1 MHAFGERYKGLLWWT
16 MDVVGVTQ
24 SVRWKVLIAVGIQ
37 FAVSLAQMGV
47 PLVLS
52 GWLRVWVAVF
62 LFLLAGVAFLNTV
75 LIVRNDI
82 IDPIIDLEDASR
94 RIARGDLDVEV
105 SSTDQQDEI
114 GSLSRSFD
122 NMRSHL
128 DVVAEQAEALADQRF
143 DAPVLDNDLPGRFG
157 DALGAM
163 TDNLTEYV
171 QQIKTD
177 RNRFRLLNDL
187 VGHDVPNVVNII
199 YGRLDLL
206 REACDDEERL
216 ADINVLEDQAREIED
231 ISNTVTGLTSATSVR
246 QVDVGDRLTQV
257 ADRLQNSFHG
267 ATISLEMPDERV
279 YIRGNDLLDRVFE
292 NLIVNGIEHND
303 ADEPRVTV
311 EVTGEDDCLDVMISD
326 NGPGLDVD
334 DPDDLFESAEE
345 GTGLDIVRT
354 IVTSFGGEIRPVDG
368 PTEGV
373 TFVVRFPRADQAVDE
388 QDTARDWFETPSVA
402 TPQR

>member
-1 MHAFGERYKGLLWWT
+1 MYAFGERYKGLLWWT

-24 SVRWKVLIAVGIQ
+24 SVKWKVLIAVGIQ

-62 LFLLAGVAFLNTV
+62 LFVLAGVAFLNTV

-82 IDPIIDLEDASR
+82 INPIIDLEDASR

-105 SSTDQQDEI
+105 SSTDQKDEI

-143 DAPVLDNDLPGRFG
+143 DAPILDNDLPGRFG

-171 QQIKTD
+171 EQIETD

-216 ADINVLEDQAREIED
+216 ADIDVLEDQAREIED
-231 ISNTVTGLTSATSVR
+231 ISNAVTGLTSATSVR

-257 ADRLQNSFHG
+257 VDRLQNSFHG
-267 ATISLEMPDERV
+267 ATVSLELPDERV

-311 EVTGEDDCLDVMISD
+311 EVTGEDGCLNVVISD
-326 NGPGLDVD
+326 NGSGLDVD
-334 DPDDLFESAEE
+334 DPDDLFESVEE

-354 IVTSFGGEIRPVDG
+354 IVTSFGGEIHPVDR
-368 PTEGV
+368 PTQGA